1 VLVARIA
8 LDGVTALGDVIEHRV
23 ALRADAPVRYRDPA
37 LRAPAA
43 GAAELQAAA
52 ALVDTGKP
60 VRPDEFAARFAE
72 AAAELTSGGAN
83 PNPIF
88 TGMMGVNKLG
98 ELGLQPDGKHEDAAW
113 SRPALVDPQPVSG
126 MPHGLAVPPAA
137 VLRWK
142 LHGNGC

>member
-1 VLVARIA
+1 MRPF
-8 LDGVTALGDVIEHRV
+8 GS
-23 ALRADAPVRYRDPA
+23 RDPA
-37 LRAPAA
+37 LRATAA
-43 GAAELQAAA
+43 GAGELQAAA

-113 SRPALVDPQPVSG
+113 SRPALVDPRPVSG
-126 MPHGLAVPPAA
+126 MPHGPAVLPAA

-142 LHGNGC
+142 LHGNDR

>member
-1 VLVARIA
+1 MSLF
-8 LDGVTALGDVIEHRV
+8 
-23 ALRADAPVRYRDPA
+23 APMRPFGSRDPA
-37 LRAPAA
+37 LRATAA
-43 GAAELQAAA
+43 GAGELQAAAA

-60 VRPDEFAARFAE
+60 VRPDELAARFAE

-83 PNPIF
+83 PNPIS

-126 MPHGLAVPPAA
+126 MPHGLAVLPAA

-142 LHGNGC
+142 LHGNDR